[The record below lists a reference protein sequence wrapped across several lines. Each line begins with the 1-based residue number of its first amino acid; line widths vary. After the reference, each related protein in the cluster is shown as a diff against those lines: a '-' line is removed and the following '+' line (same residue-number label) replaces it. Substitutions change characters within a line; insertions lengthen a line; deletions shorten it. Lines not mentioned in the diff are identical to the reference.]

1 MANNRIVALEQLTH
15 SIKRLAAAERSI
27 IEITETTWRLLR
39 LNDIG
44 EEIAHV
50 VAQKNEPLRY
60 SADFASTR
68 RLPSSRALP
77 LYLIAQVVLGWS
89 HEDEAWRLGLVVV
102 PDLAAA
108 RKSRWCEIAN
118 WPDPDHEVFAKIAQE
133 AGEALAQVLGLPFR
147 VIPPREKPQPTPV
160 YMPQLPIALQWWDV
174 VAENPSTLA
183 LVRPAR
189 WIRARV
195 VRIIWYFFWMAV
207 YILLSVTTLNTNL
220 ALPNA
225 GTMLPSPELLP
236 YLGLVMAGVMGML
249 IIFIGYELLIKPNRI
264 IIDGTAKKVIAYHGN
279 TMKWEKDVRH
289 VVAVYVSHVL
299 RKRRNKEFIQLSEIN
314 FHLGDDRFER
324 LLEETPK
331 QHQEYISD
339 DKLKDGVYP
348 LAPTSP
354 DTPISAMQGVALHI
368 ARVLGGLPVM
378 YDQRMR

>member
-1 MANNRIVALEQLTH
+1 MEQFSPTL
-15 SIKRLAAAERSI
+15 KRLAAAERSI
-27 IEITETTWRLLR
+27 IEMTETTWRLLR
-39 LNDIG
+39 LNDLG

-50 VAQKNEPLRY
+50 VVQKNEPLRY

-68 RLPSSRALP
+68 RLPSSRSLP

-118 WPDPDHEVFAKIAQE
+118 WPDPDHDVFGKIAQE
-133 AGEALAQVLGLPFR
+133 AGEGLAEVLGLPFK
-147 VIPPREKPQPTPV
+147 VIPPRPQTQSSSAN
-160 YMPQLPIALQWWDV
+160 MPALPISLQWWDAV
-174 VAENPSTLA
+174 PEGNSSLA
-183 LVRPAR
+183 LIRPTR
-189 WIRARV
+189 WMRARV
-195 VRIIWYFFWMAV
+195 VRILWYFFWMAL

-236 YLGLVMAGVMGML
+236 YLGLVMAGVMAIL
-249 IIFIGYELLIKPNRI
+249 IVVIGYELLMTPNRI
-264 IIDGTAKKVIAYHGN
+264 LFDGETRKITATRGGKV
-279 TMKWEKDVRH
+279 KWEKDGKQF
-289 VVAVYVSHVL
+289 VAVYISHIL

-314 FHLGDDRFER
+314 FHLGENRFDR

-331 QHQEYISD
+331 QNQEYISAE
-339 DKLKDGVYP
+339 KLKDGVYP
-348 LAPTSP
+348 LTPATS
-354 DTPISAMQGVALHI
+354 DTPVSAMQGAALNI